1 MTPLFPSAAATL
13 VARKPSRWPGQ
24 AIVMFVLA
32 LVGLLGLAG
41 LAIDGGRLAMEK
53 RRAQAAADAAAMAGG
68 LTIAY
73 APMQDDGTVSSAVL
87 QEAIAKARA
96 RAAENGYDN
105 DGAQDTVTVT
115 IEGPLRD
122 KTQWVYLVNVDI
134 TAGIPPAL
142 IQLVYNGPLR
152 VSTHAQSRARPY
164 QALANGFTLL
174 TTGDDDPGLRVG
186 GNGLVDIEGNL
197 WVNTGTVLNG
207 ALTLRA
213 DTLYSVGPVDIVG
226 NPNLQVDIQGDLGTR
241 LNMPALPEP
250 ACPGPNRGNIT
261 GSGTYQPG
269 TYGQIRIQGS
279 ATVTFEPGLYCVEGD
294 FTLNGGDVTGDGVMF
309 FVRNGQVKLAGNGQ
323 VHLTAATNLRD
334 ANGHQWGGMLFYMPP
349 DNHQGF
355 DLQGTA
361 DFFLDGTV
369 YVAGDATPQACH
381 IAGTSGTLSLQAQF
395 ICYSAKVMGTAD
407 VVLRYP
413 STVYHA
419 PPVLDLTE

>member
-1 MTPLFPSAAATL
+1 MTPLFPSAAAAL
-13 VARKPSRWPGQ
+13 VARKQSRWPGQ

-73 APMQDDGTVSSAVL
+73 APMQADGTVSSAVL
-87 QEAIAKARA
+87 QEAIAEARA

-142 IQLVYNGPLR
+142 IQLVYNGPLQ
-152 VSTHAQSRARPY
+152 VSVHAQSRARPY

-174 TTGDDDPGLRVG
+174 TTGDDDPGLRVS
-186 GNGLVDIEGNL
+186 GNALVDIEGHI

-213 DTLYSVGPVDIVG
+213 DTLYSVEAVDIRG
-226 NPNLQVDIQGDLGTR
+226 NPTLQVDIQDNLGTP
-241 LNMPALPEP
+241 LTMPSLPEP
-250 ACPGPNRGNIT
+250 ACPGPNRGSIN

-269 TYGQIRIQGS
+269 TYSRIHIPGN
-279 ATVTFEPGLYCVEGD
+279 ATVTFEPGIYCVDGD
-294 FTLNGGDVTGDGVMF
+294 FFINGGDVTGEGVMF
-309 FVRNGQVKLAGNGQ
+309 YVRSGQVKFAGNGT
-323 VHLTAATNLRD
+323 VRLTAAPDLRD
-334 ANGHQWGGMLFYMPP
+334 ANGHQWGGMLFYLPP
-349 DNHQGF
+349 DNRGGF
-355 DLQGTA
+355 DFQGTA

-381 IAGTSGTLSLQAQF
+381 IAGTSSTISLRAQF
-395 ICYSAKVMGTAD
+395 ICYSAKITGNAD
-407 VVLRYP
+407 VILRYP